1 MVQWKFMK
9 KNWMHYKYIGM
20 KKFLIII
27 ITGAFAILMLQSCK
41 KASGDFPGTSYT
53 NDMMYSRA
61 YETYGPNHLL
71 KDSMGAMLPVEGT
84 VPFSGDPHTGEYD
97 STIAAISLPYEY
109 SNSIEDYE
117 RSAMNPNPVA
127 ASAENIAHGKIIF
140 DIYCAVCHGV
150 AGNGQ
155 GNIVTS
161 GKYKAAP
168 PNYFDSLYMV
178 MPDGKMYHSITYGKN
193 AMGSYAYA
201 VSKEDRWKV
210 IQYIN
215 KLQND
220 YALANGIAIPTATA
234 EVTNE

>member
-1 MVQWKFMK
+1 M
-9 KNWMHYKYIGM
+9 GM

-27 ITGAFAILMLQSCK
+27 ITGTYAIVMMQSCK
-41 KASGDFPGTSYT
+41 KASGDFPGTRYT
-53 NDMMYSRA
+53 YDMMYSRA
-61 YETYGPNHLL
+61 YEVYEPNHLL
-71 KDSMGAMLPVEGT
+71 KDSMGAMLPVKGT
-84 VPFSGDPHTGEYD
+84 VPFSGNPLTGVND
-97 STIAAISLPYEY
+97 AAMADINLPYEY

-117 RSAMNPNPVA
+117 RSAMDPNPVA

-150 AGNGQ
+150 KGDGQ
-155 GNIVTS
+155 GNIVAS

-168 PNYFDSLYMV
+168 PNYFDSLYMA

-220 YALANGIAIPTATA
+220 YALANGIAIPTAAA